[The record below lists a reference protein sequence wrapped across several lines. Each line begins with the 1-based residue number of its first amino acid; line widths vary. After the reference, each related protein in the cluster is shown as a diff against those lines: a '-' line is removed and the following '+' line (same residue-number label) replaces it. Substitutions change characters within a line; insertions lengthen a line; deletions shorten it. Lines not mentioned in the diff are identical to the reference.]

1 MKCDESEVLLH
12 ALIDGELDAGHAR
25 DVEVHVAACAG
36 CSEKLA
42 AFRTMHDVMSS
53 APLKEIAPAHLRNR
67 IEALVAAPAGRV
79 VSVRQFLRPTRR
91 SFFGGFAAGSVLAGA
106 AAASL
111 VFTVMRSD
119 QEQAIAEEVVS
130 AHIRSLQAG
139 HLMDVETSDQH
150 TVKPWFNGRVDVAP
164 PVIDLTAESFTLL
177 GGRLDYVDSEP
188 VAAIVYQRRKHM
200 INLFVAQH
208 LGAKHLRPSAKI
220 IQGYNCRHW
229 TQDGLDLWAVS
240 DIVGDELDEFV
251 QKISG
256 ALRQPSS
263 AT

>member
-1 MKCDESEVLLH
+1 MNCGESEVLLH

-25 DVEVHVAACAG
+25 DVEAHVAGCAG
-36 CSEKLA
+36 CSEKLG

-53 APLKEIAPAHLRNR
+53 AAVKEIAPEHLRRR
-67 IEALVAAPAGRV
+67 IEALTAAPASRV
-79 VSVRQFLRPTRR
+79 VSMREFMRPTRR
-91 SFFGGFAAGSVLAGA
+91 SFFGGLAMGSVLSGA
-106 AAASL
+106 VAASL
-111 VFTVMRSD
+111 VFTVMRRD

-139 HLMDVETSDQH
+139 HLMDVETSDRH

-164 PVIDLTAESFTLL
+164 PVVDLTAESFTLL

-188 VAAIVYQRRKHM
+188 VAAIVYQRRKHL

-208 LGAKHLRPSAKI
+208 LGAKHPRPVAKI

-240 DIVGDELDEFV
+240 DIVSDELDEFV
-251 QKISG
+251 QKIGS

>member
-1 MKCDESEVLLH
+1 MKCDELEVMLH

-25 DVEVHVAACAG
+25 DVEAHVADCGG

-42 AFRTMHDVMSS
+42 AFRAMHDIMSS

-67 IEALVAAPAGRV
+67 IETLLAVPAGRV
-79 VSVRQFLRPTRR
+79 VSMRQFLRPTRR
-91 SFFGGFAAGSVLAGA
+91 SFFGGLAVGSALSGA
-106 AAASL
+106 LAASL
-111 VFTVMRSD
+111 VFTVMRGD
-119 QEQAIAEEVVS
+119 QGQAIAEEVVS

-139 HLMDVETSDQH
+139 HLMDVETSDRH

-188 VAAIVYQRRKHM
+188 VAAIVYQRRNHV

-208 LGAKHLRPSAKI
+208 LGAKHRRPNAKS

-240 DIVGDELDEFV
+240 DIVGEELDEFV
-251 QKISG
+251 QKIAS
-256 ALRQPSS
+256 AVPRSS
-263 AT
+263 RAS

>member
-1 MKCDESEVLLH
+1 MKCDESEVMLH
-12 ALIDGELDAGHAR
+12 ALIDGELDAGHAH
-25 DVEVHVAACAG
+25 DVEAHVAGCSG

-42 AFRTMHDVMSS
+42 AFRTMHDIMSS

-67 IEALVAAPAGRV
+67 IETLLAAPAGRV
-79 VSVRQFLRPTRR
+79 VSMRQFLRPTRR
-91 SFFGGFAAGSVLAGA
+91 SFFGGLAMGSVLSGA
-106 AAASL
+106 LAASL
-111 VFTVMRSD
+111 VFTVMHGD
-119 QEQAIAEEVVS
+119 QGQAIAEEVVS

-139 HLMDVETSDQH
+139 HLMDVETSDRH

-188 VAAIVYQRRKHM
+188 VAAIVYQRRKHV

-208 LGAKHLRPSAKI
+208 LGAKHRRPIAKS

-251 QKISG
+251 QKIAS
-256 ALRQPSS
+256 AVPRSSS
-263 AT
+263 AS

>member
-1 MKCDESEVLLH
+1 MKCDELEVMLH
-12 ALIDGELDAGHAR
+12 ALIDGELGAGHAR
-25 DVEVHVAACAG
+25 DVEAHVADCGG

-42 AFRTMHDVMSS
+42 AFRAMHDIMSS

-67 IEALVAAPAGRV
+67 IETLLAVPAGRV
-79 VSVRQFLRPTRR
+79 VSMRQFLRPTRR
-91 SFFGGFAAGSVLAGA
+91 SFFGGLAVGSALSGA
-106 AAASL
+106 LAASL
-111 VFTVMRSD
+111 VFTVMRGD
-119 QEQAIAEEVVS
+119 QGQAIAEEVVS

-139 HLMDVETSDQH
+139 HLMDVETSDRH

-188 VAAIVYQRRKHM
+188 VAAIVYQRRNHV

-208 LGAKHLRPSAKI
+208 LGAKHRRPNAKS

-240 DIVGDELDEFV
+240 DIVGEELDEFV
-251 QKISG
+251 QKIAS
-256 ALRQPSS
+256 AVPRSS
-263 AT
+263 RAS